1 MDKSSRLLSGHSG
14 GLFLRSVLTWAV
26 SHFFSDHLGLLLIQR
41 CDARFLLF
49 WMTTRSHFFRVTL
62 RA

>member
-14 GLFLRSVLTWAV
+14 GLFLCSILTWAV
-26 SHFFSDHLGLLLIQR
+26 SRLFSDHLRLLLIQR

-49 WMTTRSHFFRVTL
+49 WMTTRSRFFRVTL